1 MALLAS
7 QSINDINILFK
18 RVSVDGCNYSTSLDY
33 TSIPALSSFYN
44 WSIKTNFSEKA
55 VIMSTRSFQK
65 PVFLKELKEWPFNGR
80 SSWNRVRYVPYLENF
95 YNIPQKLTLKSRFQS
110 SLLPY
115 TGISCKENIYKLK
128 KWPRESV

>member
-1 MALLAS
+1 
-7 QSINDINILFK
+7 
-18 RVSVDGCNYSTSLDY
+18 
-33 TSIPALSSFYN
+33 
-44 WSIKTNFSEKA
+44 
-55 VIMSTRSFQK
+55 MSTRSFQK

-128 KWPRESV
+128 KWPRERGWVRAGEEDFEIHLVKRRRSGVWFCQ